1 MKAFTMKRTLTHSL
15 SLIALAVLLAACDK
29 KPEATPATTQPAKK
43 VVAPV
48 KGSTATITER
58 AVPRFLRVTGQLI
71 GRNDAVIAADAMGK
85 VLEAPVERGSVV
97 KAGDALVK
105 LDERQARLALAEA
118 EASLELAKSRLLL
131 AKNEQERNAPLAQKR
146 AIAEADFQKL
156 VTDTTAREAEV
167 AASAARRDMTQKTLT
182 DSVIRAPFA
191 GVVAERMVEP
201 GEYVKA
207 DSPVARV
214 VDLATL
220 RLVLNVPETEVGAL
234 VVGQTVEFTTAAF
247 PARTFTGTL
256 KFLGAAMRE
265 ASRDLVVEAAVENTD
280 GSLRPGFF
288 CDARIRLSEE
298 KAAVMPVEALR
309 VEGSRR
315 KVFVIEKNNTL
326 SERLVEV
333 GDTREGFVEIRRGAA
348 KGESVLL
355 QPGPDATDGAP
366 FQPAA

>member
-1 MKAFTMKRTLTHSL
+1 MKRILAQSL
-15 SLIALAVLLAACDK
+15 ALIALAVWLPACGK
-29 KPEATPATTQPAKK
+29 KPAAVTPEKK
-43 VVAPV
+43 AVASV
-48 KGSTATITER
+48 KGRTATLTER
-58 AVPRFLRVTGQLI
+58 EVPRFLRVTGQLI
-71 GRNDAVIAADAMGK
+71 GKNDAVIAADAVGK
-85 VLEAPVERGSVV
+85 VVEAPVERGSVV

-105 LDERQARLALAEA
+105 LDERQAKLALAEA
-118 EASLELAKSRLLL
+118 DASLEMAKSRLLL

-156 VTDTTAREAEV
+156 VTDTAAREAEL
-167 AASAARRDMTQKTLT
+167 AASLARRDMTQKTLT

-201 GEYVKA
+201 GEYVRA

-234 VVGQTVEFTTAAF
+234 AVGQTVEFTTAAF
-247 PARTFTGTL
+247 PERTFTGTL

-265 ASRDLVVEAAVENTD
+265 ASRDLVVEATVENTD
-280 GSLRPGFF
+280 GTLRPGFF
-288 CDARIRLSEE
+288 CNARIRLSEE
-298 KAAVMPVEALR
+298 KAVVAPVEALR

-315 KVFVIEKNNTL
+315 KLFVIEKNNTL

-333 GDTREGFVEIRRGAA
+333 GETREGFIEIRRGAA
-348 KGESVLL
+348 AGESVLL
-355 QPGPDATDGAP
+355 EPGSEAVDGAA
-366 FQPAA
+366 FAPAA

>member
-1 MKAFTMKRTLTHSL
+1 MKRILTRSL

-29 KPEATPATTQPAKK
+29 KQEAAATTQPAKK

-48 KGSTATITER
+48 KGNTATITER

-97 KAGDALVK
+97 KAGDVLVK

-118 EASLELAKSRLLL
+118 EASLQLAKSRLLL
-131 AKNEQERNAPLAQKR
+131 AKNERERNAPLAEKR

-167 AASAARRDMTQKTLT
+167 AASAARRDMMQKTLT
-182 DSVIRAPFA
+182 DSVIRAPF
-191 GVVAERMVEP
+191 GGIVAERMVEP

-265 ASRDLVVEAAVENTD
+265 ASRDLVVEATVENTD

-288 CDARIRLSEE
+288 CDARIRLREE
-298 KAAVMPVEALR
+298 KAAVVPVEALR

-326 SERLVEV
+326 SERLVEA
-333 GDTREGFVEIRRGAA
+333 GDTREGFIEIRRGAA
-348 KGESVLL
+348 QGESVLL
-355 QPGPDATDGAP
+355 QPGPDATDGAK
-366 FQPAA
+366 FQPAG

>member
-1 MKAFTMKRTLTHSL
+1 MKRVFTTP
-15 SLIALAVLLAACDK
+15 LIALTLLLACCGK
-29 KPEATPATTQPAKK
+29 KPD
-43 VVAPV
+43 VAPSPAE
-48 KGSTATITER
+48 KLTAPVQGRMAVITER
-58 AVPRFLRVTGQLI
+58 EVPRFLRVTGQLI
-71 GRNDAVIAADAMGK
+71 GQNDAVIAADAVGK
-85 VLEAPVERGSVV
+85 VLDAPVERGSVV
-97 KAGDALVK
+97 KAGDVLVK
-105 LDERQARLALAEA
+105 LDERQARLELAEA
-118 EASLELAKSRLLL
+118 EASLDLAKARLVL

-156 VTDTTAREAEV
+156 VTDSTAREAEV
-167 AASAARRDMTQKTLT
+167 ASASARRDMTQKTLT

-201 GEYVKA
+201 GEYVRA

-220 RLVLNVPETEVGAL
+220 RLVLHVPETEVGAL
-234 VVGQTVEFTTAAF
+234 AVGQTVEFTTAAF

-288 CDARIRLSEE
+288 CDARIRLRAD
-298 KAAVMPVEALR
+298 KAPVVPSEALR
-309 VEGSRR
+309 AEGARR
-315 KVFVIEKNNTL
+315 KLFVIEKDNTL

-333 GDTREGFVEIRRGAA
+333 GDTREGFTEIRRGAA
-348 KGESVLL
+348 AGEAVLL

-366 FQPAA
+366 FQPSA